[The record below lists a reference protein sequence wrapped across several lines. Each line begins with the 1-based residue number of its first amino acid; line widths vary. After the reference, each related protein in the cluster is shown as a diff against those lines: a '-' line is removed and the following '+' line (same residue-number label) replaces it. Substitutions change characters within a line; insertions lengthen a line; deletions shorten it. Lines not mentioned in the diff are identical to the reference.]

1 MSEFPVV
8 AKGEEQEHV
17 GAKGG
22 SAPFW
27 HTVTAGGRRLRL
39 RVKRDAALGG
49 RPYLWPSVGEY
60 PLYDDFLY
68 HVMLEDEPR
77 NKIFRDAIE
86 ARAPHARVLEV
97 GCGPDLLW
105 SLYAAECGARSVR
118 AIESIPDSARRATEL
133 AAKKP
138 QFDIEVLS
146 GEATTVAVP
155 ERAGVC
161 VAELVGSIGGAEGMA
176 AVLDD
181 VRERLL
187 TPGAAVIPAV
197 VGTLA
202 AAVGLQELL
211 EGEFAVDVDFSDY
224 VAEVLACA
232 GGPFDLRMCVGNVD
246 RSALRSSEGLVE
258 DLQLE
263 EGVARFPAVRL
274 DITRPGPVD
283 GLLLWLTMRCTPDGP
298 VLDSLETVTNWLPVY
313 VPFDAPEPVEAAP
326 GDVLALECAV
336 RPAADGLHPEYTFT
350 GALVRA
356 DGRRVPLS
364 AHSPYAGGPFR
375 ASPLHRALFAE
386 EA

>member
-1 MSEFPVV
+1 MTAPARSN
-8 AKGEEQEHV
+8 GGQENGSSSWQTITV
-17 GAKGG
+17 G
-22 SAPFW
+22 S
-27 HTVTAGGRRLRL
+27 RRLRL
-39 RVKRDAALGG
+39 RVKRDAALDG

-77 NKIFRDAIE
+77 NKIFREAIA

-105 SLYAAECGARSVR
+105 SLYAAESGARTVR
-118 AIESIPDSARRATEL
+118 AIESIPDSAVRATEL
-133 AAKKP
+133 AKKRP
-138 QFDIEVLS
+138 QYDIEVLS
-146 GEATTVAVP
+146 GEATTVEVP
-155 ERAGVC
+155 ERAEVC
-161 VAELVGSIGGAEGMA
+161 VAELVGSIGGAEGIA

-197 VGTLA
+197 VGTRA
-202 AAVGLQELL
+202 AAVCAQDLL
-211 EGEFAVDVDFSDY
+211 EGEFAVDVDFADY
-224 VAEVLACA
+224 VGEVLTSA
-232 GGPFDLRMCVGNVD
+232 GGPFDLRMCLGNVD
-246 RSALRSSEGLVE
+246 RSALRSTACLVE
-258 DLQLE
+258 DLRLE
-263 EGVARFPAVRL
+263 EGIARFPAARL
-274 DITRPGPVD
+274 EITSPGPVD

-313 VPFDAPEPVEAAP
+313 VPFDVPEPIAAAP
-326 GDVLALECAV
+326 GDVLELDCAV

-356 DGRRVPLS
+356 DGARVPLS
-364 AHSPYAGGPFR
+364 GHSPYAKGPFR
-375 ASPLHRALFAE
+375 ASPLHRGLFVE